1 MLSVLQNKLSAMI
14 ITLTTFIILIVVA
27 VAVFWSTMTSALDN
41 YLNQQT
47 EVLGNSLATQAAFNA
62 TQSIL
67 TNDLLSLNVLLNRLV
82 IDENIL
88 SARVY
93 NKKDEL
99 LAEASSNGS
108 TSSPSNDWRPAENQR
123 VYSSSVKFRDEI
135 VGHVLITLDKTPAQ
149 QTLTH
154 LNNLLIGV
162 AIFITALATLVVV
175 LVTKWLYAP
184 IYQVIDALQA
194 MKHGVKDAPLP
205 GRTYAEANELTAAFH
220 SVKSLEWQLPKP
232 PEPEDVSEKVEESQ
246 FEIDFESIIEAKE
259 KETCVLYFE
268 FCSLDTWH
276 ESLSP
281 LEVANLLTPI
291 YRALFRASENY
302 QGIVHQYKGNSVLVF
317 FKTMNCDDSIYM
329 NAVCTGQLF
338 IGLMKHLLESDL
350 YKDTPTLNYHLSL
363 HSCNDELSELAD
375 KEAFDT
381 EKANS
386 HLAEL
391 DAYDSLDIYN
401 TLLLDEKMVTVPDFQ
416 HRIVTSLPEAVEIEG
431 EEKLLY
437 TLKGISERYQQV
449 IDDTIETLNEE
460 DSDSVV

>member
-1 MLSVLQNKLSAMI
+1 MLSVLQNKLSALVV
-14 ITLTTFIILIVVA
+14 TLTTFIILIVVA

-88 SARVY
+88 SARVF

-108 TSSPSNDWRPAENQR
+108 TSVSSRDWRPVENQR

-162 AIFITALATLVVV
+162 AIFITALATLVIV

-184 IYQVIDALQA
+184 IYQITDAIQA
-194 MKHGVKDAPLP
+194 MKHGVKDVPLP
-205 GRTYAEANELTAAFH
+205 SNTYLEANELSTAFA
-220 SVKSLEWQLPKP
+220 SLKNLEWNLPKQKESEESVGK
-232 PEPEDVSEKVEESQ
+232 PEHSQ
-246 FEIDFESIIEAKE
+246 FEIDFESIIKAKE

-268 FCSLDTWH
+268 FCNLDSWH
-276 ESLSP
+276 NALSP
-281 LEVANLLTPI
+281 LDVANLLTPI

-302 QGIVHQYKGNSVLVF
+302 QGVVHQYKGNSVLIF
-317 FKTMNCDDSIYM
+317 FKTMNCEDSIYM

-338 IGLMKHLLESDL
+338 IGLMQHLLNGDV
-350 YKDTPTLNYHLSL
+350 YKDTPKLNFHLSL
-363 HSCNDELSELAD
+363 HDCNDELSSLAD
-375 KEAFDT
+375 KDT
-381 EKANS
+381 FEIEKAEQ
-386 HLAEL
+386 HLVEL
-391 DAYDSLDIYN
+391 KAYDSLNIYN
-401 TLLLDEKMVTVPDFQ
+401 TLLLDEKVVTVPDFQ
-416 HRIVTSLPEAVEIEG
+416 HRIVTSLPEIVEING

-437 TLKGISERYQQV
+437 TLKGISERYQSG
-449 IDDTIETLNEE
+449 IDDTIEMLNE
-460 DSDSVV
+460 DTDTIS